1 VCVCVYAYVWAHS
14 ITKQVG
20 RDAASQSHMGSS
32 IVFTRWCQCA
42 PPSNTCFLEPTQV
55 HIPNGI
61 SVGSATFAGLIIVT
75 HRPTDQPTDRPRYS
89 AYNNRPRVCTQYC
102 NAAQLLAYNKNSK
115 LSVLHRATMQNRF
128 AVLCLWL
135 TTVTPHRKS
144 RSCDPAIFRKFIS
157 WSQNRKIRRLSQNPA
172 QNMPFSGQF
181 PELDF
186 CRLCITTTSF

>member
-1 VCVCVYAYVWAHS
+1 
-14 ITKQVG
+14 
-20 RDAASQSHMGSS
+20 MGGS
-32 IVFTRWCQCA
+32 IVFTKWRQCA

-102 NAAQLLAYNKNSK
+102 NVAQLLAYNKNSK
-115 LSVLHRATMQNRF
+115 LSVLHQATMQNRF

-135 TTVTPHRKS
+135 TMDALKN
-144 RSCDPAIFRKFIS
+144 CCC
-157 WSQNRKIRRLSQNPA
+157 
-172 QNMPFSGQF
+172 
-181 PELDF
+181 
-186 CRLCITTTSF
+186 CRNNEKPDQVRVQKQQETAAP